1 MRCDFITGESIS
13 LFQDNKAKRQLL
25 VDAFRKDVEE
35 ADPEV
40 LTGEPCAS
48 LTIEYSGVPSAE
60 SVDAMVP
67 GRTGDYYFFA
77 CFYVFP
83 QFKRTVEILKETGYP
98 VSMEDVKLSAV
109 EVEYYMNEEH
119 NEYSSPVVYDQPEQ
133 LEELK
138 KVLRCYR
145 MVPFWEKR
153 EADKWVSLKI
163 PSAILWHQI
172 QNCLFPGIFCG
183 TYISGRLVQKIV
195 HKLCPCSN
203 MLSVKFYHIR
213 LRIYFQFRLF
223 RFSPFT

>member
-1 MRCDFITGESIS
+1 MWMRCAVILLQESQFPFSRTI
-13 LFQDNKAKRQLL
+13 RQR
-25 VDAFRKDVEE
+25 DSCWWMHFRQDVEE

-119 NEYSSPVVYDQPEQ
+119 NEVFFSCSLRSSRNSW
-133 LEELK
+133 K
-138 KVLRCYR
+138 
-145 MVPFWEKR
+145 
-153 EADKWVSLKI
+153 
-163 PSAILWHQI
+163 
-172 QNCLFPGIFCG
+172 N
-183 TYISGRLVQKIV
+183 
-195 HKLCPCSN
+195 
-203 MLSVKFYHIR
+203 
-213 LRIYFQFRLF
+213 
-223 RFSPFT
+223 

>member
-1 MRCDFITGESIS
+1 MREGTLKSERYSILKLDDKYVDEVRCDFITGESIS

-25 VDAFRKDVEE
+25 VDAFRQDVEE

-48 LTIEYSGVPSAE
+48 LNIEYSGVPSAE

-138 KVLRCYR
+138 KVLRCYQ

-153 EADKWVSLKI
+153 EADKWASLKVVI
-163 PSAILWHQI
+163 DGVESEAAWSIMAKDVPEFMKEDSQRA
-172 QNCLFPGIFCG
+172 
-183 TYISGRLVQKIV
+183 
-195 HKLCPCSN
+195 
-203 MLSVKFYHIR
+203 LSFEVFEKE
-213 LRIYFQFRLF
+213 
-223 RFSPFT
+223 